1 MVTRTWPTTWERPKQ
16 PGKVQQELQVKPEGS
31 YIISIKQPYAPSEI
45 QLNEQPYYP
54 SALRKLF
61 DGQSWIPA
69 VPTDFLDY
77 KYTQILL
84 IGARTDVQKEFGI
97 TLDAER
103 ENAAAKAVFEMLHED
118 AQRTKAYGIDLLEP
132 LVQGHWE

>member
-1 MVTRTWPTTWERPKQ
+1 M
-16 PGKVQQELQVKPEGS
+16 
-31 YIISIKQPYAPSEI
+31 
-45 QLNEQPYYP
+45 
-54 SALRKLF
+54 
-61 DGQSWIPA
+61 
-69 VPTDFLDY
+69 PTDFLDY

-84 IGARTDVQKEFGI
+84 IGARTDVQKELGI

-118 AQRTKAYGIDLLEP
+118 AQHAKAYGVDLLEP